1 MKRELRK
8 KELTQIAYE
17 LFLTKGYENTSVDE
31 IISKA
36 GIAKGTYYYY
46 FESKEQ
52 TLEEVI
58 NMIIDKCVLKAKQ
71 VLDTDL
77 PIEQK
82 FLNVILSLRVSPE
95 EIEFQNVIHIPE
107 NIILHKKIND
117 RIIKEAVPLLAK
129 IVEEG
134 IELGLFNCDN
144 IEERIKMILIMSNQ
158 LFDDKEVDKKCISVF
173 IDTVEKML
181 GAKSGTLSFIE
192 ELIGG

>member
-17 LFLTKGYENTSVDE
+17 LFLTKGYEKTSVDE

-58 NMIIDKCVLKAKQ
+58 NMIIYKCVLKAKQ

-82 FLNVILSLRVSPE
+82 FLNVILSLRVSSE
-95 EIEFQNVIHIPE
+95 EI
-107 NIILHKKIND
+107 
-117 RIIKEAVPLLAK
+117 
-129 IVEEG
+129 
-134 IELGLFNCDN
+134 
-144 IEERIKMILIMSNQ
+144 
-158 LFDDKEVDKKCISVF
+158 
-173 IDTVEKML
+173 
-181 GAKSGTLSFIE
+181 
-192 ELIGG
+192 

>member
-82 FLNVILSLRVSPE
+82 FLNVILSLRVSSE

>member
-36 GIAKGTYYYY
+36 GIAKGTFYYY

-58 NMIIDKCVLKAKQ
+58 NMIIYKCVLKAKQ

-82 FLNVILSLRVSPE
+82 FLNVILSLRVSPK

-129 IVEEG
+129 IVEEE

>member
-58 NMIIDKCVLKAKQ
+58 NMIVYKCVLKAKQ

-129 IVEEG
+129 KVEEE
-134 IELGLFNCDN
+134 IESGLFNCDN

>member
-58 NMIIDKCVLKAKQ
+58 NMIVYKCVLKAKQ

-129 IVEEG
+129 IVEEE

>member
-36 GIAKGTYYYY
+36 GIAKGTFYYY

-58 NMIIDKCVLKAKQ
+58 NMIIYKCVLKAKQ

-129 IVEEG
+129 IVEEE

>member
-95 EIEFQNVIHIPE
+95 EIEFQNVIHVPE

>member
-129 IVEEG
+129 IVEEE

>member
-95 EIEFQNVIHIPE
+95 EIEFQNVMHIPE

>member
-95 EIEFQNVIHIPE
+95 EIEFQNVMHIPE

-129 IVEEG
+129 IVEEE

>member
-82 FLNVILSLRVSPE
+82 FLNVILSLRVSSE
-95 EIEFQNVIHIPE
+95 EIEFQYVIHVPE

-158 LFDDKEVDKKCISVF
+158 LFDDKEVD
-173 IDTVEKML
+173 
-181 GAKSGTLSFIE
+181 
-192 ELIGG
+192 

>member
-58 NMIIDKCVLKAKQ
+58 NMIIYKCVLKAKQ

-82 FLNVILSLRVSPE
+82 FLNVILSLRVSPK

-129 IVEEG
+129 IVEEE